1 MKYYSD
7 IIHFLYRTAKIMS
20 WPLFVCMPAKLRKK
34 WMNRFSWNFQDRSR
48 ITQGSICKIL
58 VIVLL
63 TSSTCFL
70 VWDQFLSLRKITKK
84 GMERFSW
91 NFQDM
96 SGIAQVIMWW
106 VWGISHHVISPWIQ
120 DIFFFGTNPCLLATL
135 RKKNRRVYV
144 YEIHTSLWFH
154 FRPSHR

>member
-7 IIHFLYRTAKIMS
+7 IIHCLYRTAKIMS

-34 WMNRFSWNFQDRSR
+34 LMNRFSWNFQDRSQ

-58 VIVLL
+58 VIVPL

-70 VWDQFLSLRKITKK
+70 VWDQFLSFRTITKK
-84 GMERFSW
+84 GMKRFSW

-120 DIFFFGTNPCLLATL
+120 YIFSFRNESVFVSDTTKKKQTSGRSLCL
-135 RKKNRRVYV
+135 
-144 YEIHTSLWFH
+144 
-154 FRPSHR
+154 